1 MFITVVKCGDPG
13 TPANG
18 IQKVKKGFVYGG
30 SVTFVCNKDY
40 ILEGTDT
47 TYCRADKS
55 WNSPV
60 PRCLG
65 TFSQFIWN

>member
-1 MFITVVKCGDPG
+1 M
-13 TPANG
+13 
-18 IQKVKKGFVYGG
+18 
-30 SVTFVCNKDY
+30 TFVCNKDY
-40 ILEGTDT
+40 ILEGTET

-65 TFSQFIWN
+65 TFTQYLEGRIS